1 MSELDL
7 SELDLSETA
16 TTLVEKAIRTMKQE
30 GAQEVRLVSACIRHH
45 FEQAPQQ
52 TESDNLPFHIH
63 QIVLETE
70 VSNKGALSLY
80 QRLGFIRLK
89 RLHRFYLNSS
99 DAFRLVLPVPEDEW
113 QEPPPGTYDEE
124 NRPRTPVEM
133 RPPQAD

>member
-1 MSELDL
+1 ML
-7 SELDLSETA
+7 S
-16 TTLVEKAIRTMKQE
+16 
-30 GAQEVRLVSACIRHH
+30 VSI
-45 FEQAPQQ
+45 
-52 TESDNLPFHIH
+52 

-99 DAFRLVLPVPEDEW
+99 DAFRLVLPVPEEEW
-113 QEPPPGTYDEE
+113 QEPPAGMYDDDDMNDG

-133 RPPQAD
+133 HPPSGINLEARVEG